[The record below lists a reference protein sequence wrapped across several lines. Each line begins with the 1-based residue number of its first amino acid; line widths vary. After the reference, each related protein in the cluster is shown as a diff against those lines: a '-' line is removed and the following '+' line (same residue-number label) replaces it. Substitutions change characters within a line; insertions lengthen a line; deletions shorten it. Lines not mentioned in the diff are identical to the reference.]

1 MIKDILPNW
10 NKNTCEITNYYL
22 TKERAE
28 ELLSKQETQIED
40 TCEYCLTCRKCKKY
54 LTYSKEYKKVGFWT
68 FNKNVKIWEIFDPD
82 WSYKNIVFE
91 IKQCSLWFILDI
103 LFYNKKRSFSFMT
116 YTSLSSADNHLLMS
130 SRPLRLQYLLKPSL
144 LTKSCVAS

>member
-91 IKQCSLWFILDI
+91 IKQCSL
-103 LFYNKKRSFSFMT
+103 
-116 YTSLSSADNHLLMS
+116 
-130 SRPLRLQYLLKPSL
+130 
-144 LTKSCVAS
+144 

>member
-40 TCEYCLTCRKCKKY
+40 TCEYSLTCRKCKNY
-54 LTYSKEYKKVGFWT
+54 LTYSKEYEKVGFWT
-68 FNKNVKIWEIFDPD
+68 FNKNIKVWEIFDPD
-82 WSYKNIVFE
+82 WSYKNTIFE
-91 IKQCSLWFILDI
+91 IKRCSLRFILDI
-103 LFYNKKRSFSFMT
+103 LFYNKKTIVLFHDM
-116 YTSLSSADNHLLMS
+116 HLALVC
-130 SRPLRLQYLLKPSL
+130 RQPSL
-144 LTKSCVAS
+144 NVFTASASAMSIKV

>member
-10 NKNTCEITNYYL
+10 DKNTCEITSYYL

-40 TCEYCLTCRKCKKY
+40 TCEYSLTCRKCKNY

-68 FNKNVKIWEIFDPD
+68 FNKNIKVWEIFDPD
-82 WSYKNIVFE
+82 WPYKNTIFE
-91 IKQCSLWFILDI
+91 IKRCSLRFILDI
-103 LFYNKKRSFSFMT
+103 LFYNKKTIVLFH
-116 YTSLSSADNHLLMS
+116 DIHLALVC
-130 SRPLRLQYLLKPSL
+130 RQPSL
-144 LTKSCVAS
+144 NVFTASASAMSIKV